1 MPSINYWLLAAVI
14 VSALL
19 QVAVIYTPLSKVF
32 STVALGIEHLAI
44 IAIAAICFM
53 IAGIFIELIS
63 RKVAERA

>member
-1 MPSINYWLLAAVI
+1 
-14 VSALL
+14 L